1 MASAATLFLLSFP
14 SLSKAVLLSA
24 CITAALAGMARADQA
39 SAVVGVE
46 IHVPPIAEV
55 QFPQGADFSLE
66 IPSREEGLGPGGPF
80 RSSQP
85 PQLDAARIPF
95 LLLANHTVTITAVPV
110 RVFGTRGD
118 VLIGAATQDG
128 GDAVLPYTLQL
139 EIEGAGTS
147 PHLRGFGIT
156 RGLAAR
162 HQNEVTVRSGGQPLS
177 GVVHVHPDVSW
188 GEIAS
193 RRFAGS
199 GVFTGEI
206 RISVISDAE

>member
-1 MASAATLFLLSFP
+1 MKSDAGAWLLKRMSVLALVLFACAGHGAAQD
-14 SLSKAVLLSA
+14 
-24 CITAALAGMARADQA
+24 DQQT
-39 SAVVGVE
+39 VILQ

-177 GVVHVHPDVSW
+177 GIVHVHPDVSW